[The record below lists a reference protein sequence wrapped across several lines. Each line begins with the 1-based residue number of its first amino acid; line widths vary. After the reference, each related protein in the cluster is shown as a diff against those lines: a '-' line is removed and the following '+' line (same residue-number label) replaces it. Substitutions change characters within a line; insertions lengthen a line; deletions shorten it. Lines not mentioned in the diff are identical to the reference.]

1 MKFTVQKNHI
11 AEAVSNIQRAVSTK
25 TSIPALEG
33 ILLSASADTLELC
46 AYDLELGITTS
57 IPAQVAEEGKA
68 VLSAK
73 IFSDIVRRTPDDS
86 ITVSVDEKNMA
97 SIESGY
103 SLFSIIGIPAVE
115 FPELPKLTD
124 ATAIQLPGN
133 VLKSMIRQT
142 VFAVAESD
150 AKPIHQGSLFSLEGG
165 RLDVV
170 SVDGYRLAK
179 RTEAVEFD
187 KDISFVVPG
196 KTLSELLR
204 LLKDTDEPVA
214 ISVGS
219 RHILFNAGN
228 YTVISSLLEG
238 EFLNYKAAIPAE
250 GKTEVVMRTREA
262 IESVER
268 VSLLITDRLKSPIRC
283 VFSQNEVKLLC
294 TTSMGR
300 ASDQLEVN
308 LTGDDVEIGFNNRYL
323 LDALRN
329 TECEEVRV
337 QLSGP
342 LSPMKVMPKEGE
354 SFLFLVLPVRLK
366 ND

>member
-268 VSLLITDRLKSPIRC
+268 VSLLITDRLTSPIRC

-308 LTGDDVEIGFNNRYL
+308 LTGEDVEIGFNNRYL

-329 TECEEVRV
+329 TECDEVRV